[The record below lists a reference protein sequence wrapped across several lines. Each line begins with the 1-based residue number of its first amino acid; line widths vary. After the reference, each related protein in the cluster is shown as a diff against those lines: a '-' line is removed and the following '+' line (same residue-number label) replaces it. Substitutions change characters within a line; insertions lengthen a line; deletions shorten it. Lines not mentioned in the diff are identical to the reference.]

1 MSDDP
6 RIERIRAVVA
16 SWNEQARDAQA
27 AAIGLRPAVERRE
40 VVEAVRLMR
49 ADAEHMT
56 REQRREL
63 LRASVGRIAVSADEI
78 DLDLLIDTGHVAPG
92 EHACRSDLAR
102 HRIPAGRLT
111 IATPRNRTRRK
122 SA

>member
-1 MSDDP
+1 MSARPFIHLSCDHPGCDA
-6 RIERIRAVVA
+6 AVA
-16 SWNEQARDAQA
+16 NRQR
-27 AAIGLRPAVERRE
+27 GRRG
-40 VVEAVRLMR
+40 V
-49 ADAEHMT
+49 
-56 REQRREL
+56 
-63 LRASVGRIAVSADEI
+63 RIAVSADEI

-111 IATPRNRTRRK
+111 IATPRNRTRRQ